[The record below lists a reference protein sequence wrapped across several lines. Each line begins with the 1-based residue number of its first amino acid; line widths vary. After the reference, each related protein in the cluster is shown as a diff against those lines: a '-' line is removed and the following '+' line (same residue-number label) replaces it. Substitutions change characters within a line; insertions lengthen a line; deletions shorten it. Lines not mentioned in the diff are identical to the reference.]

1 MNRIQQ
7 LLTLVGFTL
16 LMVGLPATSANAQSK
31 AATKQET
38 PDLQQQAKDQTA
50 EMVKRYNLDEGQ
62 AAALQA
68 LNLSRLQSLA
78 EIDAAIDLKKA
89 NAAQK
94 AEIKKM
100 KAEVQAGY
108 NSVIK
113 DILSEKQYAK
123 YLEDE
128 EKNKETIKGNVNWL
142 ANIASRELGENN
154 VNLLGWNG
162 NISDSLKIATEATD
176 KLAKKY
182 KLSDEQR
189 EKLLALNIA
198 EVSAEI
204 AERRSVTL
212 EDATPTEMA
221 EKTQEFIAMAKKR
234 SANYERYLKEIFT
247 EEQYKKYTNVKKAQQ
262 TRRTQRPPMMRIMHY
277 APAAPLTPED
287 KEKPRSSS
295 SNFAASTS

>member
-7 LLTLVGFTL
+7 LLALAGFTL
-16 LMVGLPATSANAQSK
+16 LMAGLPATSANAQSK

-68 LNLSRLQSLA
+68 LNLGRLQSLA

-221 EKTQEFIAMAKKR
+221 EKTQEFIALAKKR

-262 TRRTQRPPMMRIMHY
+262 TRRTQRPPMMRIMH
-277 APAAPLTPED
+277 
-287 KEKPRSSS
+287 
-295 SNFAASTS
+295 

>member
-7 LLTLVGFTL
+7 LLTLAGFTL
-16 LMVGLPATSANAQSK
+16 LMAGLPATSANAQSK

-38 PDLQQQAKDQTA
+38 PDLQQQAKEQTS

-68 LNLSRLQSLA
+68 LNLNRLQSLA

-182 KLSDEQR
+182 KLSAEQR

-221 EKTQEFIAMAKKR
+221 EKTQEFIALAKKR

-262 TRRTQRPPMMRIMHY
+262 TRRTQRPPMMRMM
-277 APAAPLTPED
+277 
-287 KEKPRSSS
+287 R
-295 SNFAASTS
+295 

>member
-7 LLTLVGFTL
+7 LLTLAGFTL
-16 LMVGLPATSANAQSK
+16 LMAGLPATSANAQSK

-68 LNLSRLQSLA
+68 LNLNRLQSLA

-262 TRRTQRPPMMRIMHY
+262 TRRTQRPPMMRMM
-277 APAAPLTPED
+277 
-287 KEKPRSSS
+287 R
-295 SNFAASTS
+295 

>member
-7 LLTLVGFTL
+7 LLALAGFTL
-16 LMVGLPATSANAQSK
+16 LMAGLPATSANAQSK

-221 EKTQEFIAMAKKR
+221 EKTQEFIALAKKR
-234 SANYERYLKEIFT
+234 SANYERYLKDIFT

-262 TRRTQRPPMMRIMHY
+262 TRRTQRPPMMRMM
-277 APAAPLTPED
+277 
-287 KEKPRSSS
+287 R
-295 SNFAASTS
+295 

>member
-262 TRRTQRPPMMRIMHY
+262 TRRTQRPPMMRIMH
-277 APAAPLTPED
+277 
-287 KEKPRSSS
+287 
-295 SNFAASTS
+295 

>member
-7 LLTLVGFTL
+7 LLALAGFTL
-16 LMVGLPATSANAQSK
+16 LMAGLPATSANAQSK

-38 PDLQQQAKDQTA
+38 PDLQQQAKEQTA

-221 EKTQEFIAMAKKR
+221 EKTQEFIALAKKR

-262 TRRTQRPPMMRIMHY
+262 TRRTQRPPMMRIMH
-277 APAAPLTPED
+277 
-287 KEKPRSSS
+287 
-295 SNFAASTS
+295 

>member
-7 LLTLVGFTL
+7 LLALAGFTL
-16 LMVGLPATSANAQSK
+16 LMAGLPATSANAQSK

-182 KLSDEQR
+182 KLSAEQR

-221 EKTQEFIAMAKKR
+221 EKTQEFIALAKKR

-262 TRRTQRPPMMRIMHY
+262 TRRTQRPPMMRMM
-277 APAAPLTPED
+277 
-287 KEKPRSSS
+287 R
-295 SNFAASTS
+295 

>member
-7 LLTLVGFTL
+7 LLTLAGFTL
-16 LMVGLPATSANAQSK
+16 LMAGLPATSANAQSK

-128 EKNKETIKGNVNWL
+128 EKNKETVKGNVNWL

-221 EKTQEFIAMAKKR
+221 EKTQEFIALAKKR

-262 TRRTQRPPMMRIMHY
+262 TRRTQRPPMMRMM
-277 APAAPLTPED
+277 
-287 KEKPRSSS
+287 R
-295 SNFAASTS
+295 

>member
-7 LLTLVGFTL
+7 LLTLAGFTL
-16 LMVGLPATSANAQSK
+16 LMAGLPATSANAQSK

-38 PDLQQQAKDQTA
+38 PDLQQQAKDQTS

-221 EKTQEFIAMAKKR
+221 EKTQEFIALAKKR

-262 TRRTQRPPMMRIMHY
+262 TRRTQRPPMMRMM
-277 APAAPLTPED
+277 
-287 KEKPRSSS
+287 R
-295 SNFAASTS
+295 

>member
-7 LLTLVGFTL
+7 LLTLAGFTL
-16 LMVGLPATSANAQSK
+16 LMAGLPATSANAQSK
-31 AATKQET
+31 AATKQEA

-221 EKTQEFIAMAKKR
+221 EKTQEFIALAKKR

-262 TRRTQRPPMMRIMHY
+262 TRRTQRLPMMRIMH
-277 APAAPLTPED
+277 
-287 KEKPRSSS
+287 
-295 SNFAASTS
+295 

>member
-7 LLTLVGFTL
+7 LLALAGFTL
-16 LMVGLPATSANAQSK
+16 LMAGLPATSANAQSK

-68 LNLSRLQSLA
+68 LNLNRLQSLA

-182 KLSDEQR
+182 KLSAEQR

-221 EKTQEFIAMAKKR
+221 EKTQEFIALAKKR

-262 TRRTQRPPMMRIMHY
+262 TRRTQRPPMMRMM
-277 APAAPLTPED
+277 
-287 KEKPRSSS
+287 R
-295 SNFAASTS
+295 

>member
-7 LLTLVGFTL
+7 LLTLAGFTL
-16 LMVGLPATSANAQSK
+16 LMAGLPATSANAQSK

-221 EKTQEFIAMAKKR
+221 EKTQEFIALAKKR

-262 TRRTQRPPMMRIMHY
+262 TRRTQRPPMMRIMH
-277 APAAPLTPED
+277 
-287 KEKPRSSS
+287 
-295 SNFAASTS
+295 

>member
-7 LLTLVGFTL
+7 LLPLVGFTL
-16 LMVGLPATSANAQSK
+16 LMAGLPATSANAQSK

-68 LNLSRLQSLA
+68 LNLILLQSLA

-113 DILSEKQYAK
+113 DILSEKQNDK

-221 EKTQEFIAMAKKR
+221 EKTQEFIALAKKR

-262 TRRTQRPPMMRIMHY
+262 TRRTQRPPMMRMM
-277 APAAPLTPED
+277 
-287 KEKPRSSS
+287 R
-295 SNFAASTS
+295 

>member
-7 LLTLVGFTL
+7 LLALAGFTL
-16 LMVGLPATSANAQSK
+16 LMAGLPATSANAQSK

-38 PDLQQQAKDQTA
+38 PDLQQQAKDQTT

-221 EKTQEFIAMAKKR
+221 EKTQEFIALAKKR

-262 TRRTQRPPMMRIMHY
+262 TRRTQRPPMMRMM
-277 APAAPLTPED
+277 
-287 KEKPRSSS
+287 R
-295 SNFAASTS
+295 

>member
-7 LLTLVGFTL
+7 LLALAGFTL
-16 LMVGLPATSANAQSK
+16 LMAGLPATSANAQSK

-221 EKTQEFIAMAKKR
+221 EKTREFIALAKKR

-262 TRRTQRPPMMRIMHY
+262 TRRTQRPPMMRMM
-277 APAAPLTPED
+277 
-287 KEKPRSSS
+287 R
-295 SNFAASTS
+295 

>member
-7 LLTLVGFTL
+7 LLALAGFTL
-16 LMVGLPATSANAQSK
+16 LMAGLPATSANAQSK

-68 LNLSRLQSLA
+68 LNLNRLQSLA

-204 AERRSVTL
+204 AVRRSVTL

-221 EKTQEFIAMAKKR
+221 EKTQEFIALAEKR

-262 TRRTQRPPMMRIMHY
+262 TRRTQRPPMMRMM
-277 APAAPLTPED
+277 
-287 KEKPRSSS
+287 R
-295 SNFAASTS
+295 

>member
-7 LLTLVGFTL
+7 LLALAGFTL
-16 LMVGLPATSANAQSK
+16 LMAGLPATSANAQSK

-182 KLSDEQR
+182 KLSGEQR

-221 EKTQEFIAMAKKR
+221 EKTQEFIALAKKR

-262 TRRTQRPPMMRIMHY
+262 TRRTQRPPMMRMM
-277 APAAPLTPED
+277 
-287 KEKPRSSS
+287 R
-295 SNFAASTS
+295 

>member
-7 LLTLVGFTL
+7 LLALAGFTL
-16 LMVGLPATSANAQSK
+16 LMAGLPATSANAQSK

-221 EKTQEFIAMAKKR
+221 EKTQEFIALAKKR

-262 TRRTQRPPMMRIMHY
+262 TRRTQRPPMMRLM
-277 APAAPLTPED
+277 
-287 KEKPRSSS
+287 R
-295 SNFAASTS
+295 

>member
-7 LLTLVGFTL
+7 LLALAGFTL
-16 LMVGLPATSANAQSK
+16 LMAGLPATSANAQSK

-50 EMVKRYNLDEGQ
+50 EMVKRYTLDEGQ

-182 KLSDEQR
+182 KLSAEQR

-221 EKTQEFIAMAKKR
+221 EKTQEFIALAKKR

-262 TRRTQRPPMMRIMHY
+262 TRRTQRPPMMRMM
-277 APAAPLTPED
+277 
-287 KEKPRSSS
+287 R
-295 SNFAASTS
+295 

>member
-7 LLTLVGFTL
+7 LLTLAGFTL
-16 LMVGLPATSANAQSK
+16 LMAGLPATSANAQSK
-31 AATKQET
+31 AATKQEA

-78 EIDAAIDLKKA
+78 EIDASIDLKKA

-221 EKTQEFIAMAKKR
+221 EKTQEFIALAKKR

-262 TRRTQRPPMMRIMHY
+262 TRRTQRPPMMRMM
-277 APAAPLTPED
+277 
-287 KEKPRSSS
+287 R
-295 SNFAASTS
+295 

>member
-7 LLTLVGFTL
+7 LLTLAGFTL
-16 LMVGLPATSANAQSK
+16 LMAGLPATSANAQSK

-262 TRRTQRPPMMRIMHY
+262 TRRSQRPPMMRMM
-277 APAAPLTPED
+277 
-287 KEKPRSSS
+287 R
-295 SNFAASTS
+295 

>member
-7 LLTLVGFTL
+7 LLTLAGFTL
-16 LMVGLPATSANAQSK
+16 LMAGLPATSANAQSK

-182 KLSDEQR
+182 KLSAEQR

-221 EKTQEFIAMAKKR
+221 EKTQEFIALAKKR

-262 TRRTQRPPMMRIMHY
+262 TRRTQRPPMMRMM
-277 APAAPLTPED
+277 
-287 KEKPRSSS
+287 R
-295 SNFAASTS
+295 

>member
-7 LLTLVGFTL
+7 LLALAGFTL
-16 LMVGLPATSANAQSK
+16 LMAGLPATSANAQSK

-68 LNLSRLQSLA
+68 LNLNRLQSLA

-113 DILSEKQYAK
+113 DIPSEKQYAK

-198 EVSAEI
+198 EVSAEN

-221 EKTQEFIAMAKKR
+221 EKTQEFIALAKKR

-262 TRRTQRPPMMRIMHY
+262 TRRTQRPPMMRMM
-277 APAAPLTPED
+277 
-287 KEKPRSSS
+287 R
-295 SNFAASTS
+295 

>member
-7 LLTLVGFTL
+7 LLTLAGFTL
-16 LMVGLPATSANAQSK
+16 LMAGLPATSANAQSK

-262 TRRTQRPPMMRIMHY
+262 TRRTQRPPMMRIMH
-277 APAAPLTPED
+277 
-287 KEKPRSSS
+287 
-295 SNFAASTS
+295 

>member
-7 LLTLVGFTL
+7 LLTLAGFTL
-16 LMVGLPATSANAQSK
+16 LMAGLPATSANAQSK

-128 EKNKETIKGNVNWL
+128 ENNKETIKGNVNWL

-182 KLSDEQR
+182 KLSAEQR

-221 EKTQEFIAMAKKR
+221 EKTQEFIALAKKR

-262 TRRTQRPPMMRIMHY
+262 TRRTQRPPMMRIMH
-277 APAAPLTPED
+277 
-287 KEKPRSSS
+287 
-295 SNFAASTS
+295 

>member
-7 LLTLVGFTL
+7 LLALAGFTL
-16 LMVGLPATSANAQSK
+16 LMAGLPATSANAQSK

-38 PDLQQQAKDQTA
+38 PDLQQQAKEQTA

-68 LNLSRLQSLA
+68 LNLNRLQSLA

-221 EKTQEFIAMAKKR
+221 EKTQEFIALAKKR

-262 TRRTQRPPMMRIMHY
+262 TRRTQRPPMMRIMH
-277 APAAPLTPED
+277 
-287 KEKPRSSS
+287 
-295 SNFAASTS
+295 

>member
-16 LMVGLPATSANAQSK
+16 LMAGLPATSANAQSK
-31 AATKQET
+31 AATKQEA

-221 EKTQEFIAMAKKR
+221 EKTQEFIALAKKR

-262 TRRTQRPPMMRIMHY
+262 TRRTQRPPMMRIMH
-277 APAAPLTPED
+277 
-287 KEKPRSSS
+287 
-295 SNFAASTS
+295 

>member
-7 LLTLVGFTL
+7 LLTLAGFTL
-16 LMVGLPATSANAQSK
+16 LMAGLPATSANAQSK

-38 PDLQQQAKDQTA
+38 PDLQQQAKEQTA
-50 EMVKRYNLDEGQ
+50 EMIKRYNLDEGQ

-68 LNLSRLQSLA
+68 LNLNRLQSLA

-262 TRRTQRPPMMRIMHY
+262 TRRTQRPPMMRIMH
-277 APAAPLTPED
+277 
-287 KEKPRSSS
+287 
-295 SNFAASTS
+295 

>member
-7 LLTLVGFTL
+7 LLTLAGFTL
-16 LMVGLPATSANAQSK
+16 LMAGLPATSANAQSK

-204 AERRSVTL
+204 AVRRSVTL

-221 EKTQEFIAMAKKR
+221 EKTQEFIALAKKR

-262 TRRTQRPPMMRIMHY
+262 TRRTQRPPMMRMM
-277 APAAPLTPED
+277 
-287 KEKPRSSS
+287 R
-295 SNFAASTS
+295 

>member
-7 LLTLVGFTL
+7 LLTLAGFTL
-16 LMVGLPATSANAQSK
+16 LMAGLPATSANAQSK

-142 ANIASRELGENN
+142 ANIASRELAENN
-154 VNLLGWNG
+154 VPSPSGNEKWSKRSVEILLSNEKYTGVVRLT
-162 NISDSLKIATEATD
+162 DSYTHEHEYLIKEHHPPI
-176 KLAKKY
+176 
-182 KLSDEQR
+182 
-189 EKLLALNIA
+189 IA
-198 EVSAEI
+198 EDVFMDAQE
-204 AERRSVTL
+204 EKRRRSNIVVDENGTHRRGQ
-212 EDATPTEMA
+212 
-221 EKTQEFIAMAKKR
+221 KYSSKK
-234 SANYERYLKEIFT
+234 K
-247 EEQYKKYTNVKKAQQ
+247 
-262 TRRTQRPPMMRIMHY
+262 
-277 APAAPLTPED
+277 
-287 KEKPRSSS
+287 
-295 SNFAASTS
+295 

>member
-7 LLTLVGFTL
+7 LLALAGFTL
-16 LMVGLPATSANAQSK
+16 LMAGLPATSANAQSK

-38 PDLQQQAKDQTA
+38 PDLQQQAKEQTA

-68 LNLSRLQSLA
+68 LNLNRLQSLA

-262 TRRTQRPPMMRIMHY
+262 TRRTQRPPMMRIMH
-277 APAAPLTPED
+277 
-287 KEKPRSSS
+287 
-295 SNFAASTS
+295 

>member
-7 LLTLVGFTL
+7 LLTLAGFTL
-16 LMVGLPATSANAQSK
+16 LMAGLPATSANAQSK

-38 PDLQQQAKDQTA
+38 PDLQQQAKEQTA

-221 EKTQEFIAMAKKR
+221 EKTQEFIAMVKKR

-262 TRRTQRPPMMRIMHY
+262 TRRTQRPPMMRIMH
-277 APAAPLTPED
+277 
-287 KEKPRSSS
+287 
-295 SNFAASTS
+295 

>member
-7 LLTLVGFTL
+7 LLTLAGFTL
-16 LMVGLPATSANAQSK
+16 LMAGLPATSANAQSK

-123 YLEDE
+123 YLEDD

-262 TRRTQRPPMMRIMHY
+262 TRRTQRPPMMRIMH
-277 APAAPLTPED
+277 
-287 KEKPRSSS
+287 
-295 SNFAASTS
+295 

>member
-7 LLTLVGFTL
+7 LLALAGFTL
-16 LMVGLPATSANAQSK
+16 LMAGLPATSANAQSK

-262 TRRTQRPPMMRIMHY
+262 TRRTQRPPMMRIMH
-277 APAAPLTPED
+277 
-287 KEKPRSSS
+287 
-295 SNFAASTS
+295 

>member
-7 LLTLVGFTL
+7 LLTLAGFTL

-182 KLSDEQR
+182 KLSGEQR

-221 EKTQEFIAMAKKR
+221 EKTQEFIALAKKR

-262 TRRTQRPPMMRIMHY
+262 TRRTQRPPMMRIMH
-277 APAAPLTPED
+277 
-287 KEKPRSSS
+287 
-295 SNFAASTS
+295 

>member
-7 LLTLVGFTL
+7 LLTLAGFTL
-16 LMVGLPATSANAQSK
+16 LMAGLPATSANAQSK

-128 EKNKETIKGNVNWL
+128 EKNKESIKVNVNWL

-221 EKTQEFIAMAKKR
+221 EKTQEFIALAKKR

-262 TRRTQRPPMMRIMHY
+262 TRRTQRPPMMRMM
-277 APAAPLTPED
+277 
-287 KEKPRSSS
+287 R
-295 SNFAASTS
+295 

>member
-1 MNRIQQ
+1 MNRSQH
-7 LLTLVGFTL
+7 LLTLAGFTL
-16 LMVGLPATSANAQSK
+16 LMAGLPATSANAQSK

-221 EKTQEFIAMAKKR
+221 EKTQEFIALAKKR

-262 TRRTQRPPMMRIMHY
+262 TRRTQRPPMMRMM
-277 APAAPLTPED
+277 
-287 KEKPRSSS
+287 R
-295 SNFAASTS
+295 

>member
-7 LLTLVGFTL
+7 LLTLAGFTL
-16 LMVGLPATSANAQSK
+16 LMAGLPATSANAQSK

-68 LNLSRLQSLA
+68 LNLNRLQSLA

-221 EKTQEFIAMAKKR
+221 EKTQEFIALAKKR

-262 TRRTQRPPMMRIMHY
+262 TRRTQRPPMMRMM
-277 APAAPLTPED
+277 
-287 KEKPRSSS
+287 R
-295 SNFAASTS
+295 

>member
-7 LLTLVGFTL
+7 LLTLAGFTL
-16 LMVGLPATSANAQSK
+16 LMAGLPATSANAQSK

-113 DILSEKQYAK
+113 DILSEEQYAE

-182 KLSDEQR
+182 NLSDEQR

-221 EKTQEFIAMAKKR
+221 EKTQEFIALAKKR

-262 TRRTQRPPMMRIMHY
+262 TRRTQRPPMMRIMH
-277 APAAPLTPED
+277 
-287 KEKPRSSS
+287 
-295 SNFAASTS
+295 